1 MGVIASDDFRPQPLG
16 RKGAYDVIII
26 GGGPAGL
33 SAGLYAARAR
43 LSTLLI
49 EKGILGGQIANA
61 EHVEN
66 YPGFPEGI
74 SGFELGQAMHQ
85 QATKY
90 GLETAFAQVTA
101 IELAEKG
108 KVVKTTEGEYLAK
121 ALILATGAE
130 PNRLGVPGEE
140 RLLGHGVSYC
150 ATCDGP
156 LFQDKVVAVIGGGDS
171 AVEEGILLTKFASRV
186 ILIHRRDQ
194 LRATKLL
201 QQRSFGNQKMEFLW
215 DTVVEE
221 ILGQDK
227 VEGLSLRN
235 VKTGQRSTLEVS
247 GVFIYVGLHPN
258 TEFLR
263 GLLSLDAQ
271 GQVATNE
278 GMETE
283 IAGIFAAGDI
293 RQNSSRQVI
302 TAAADGATAALSAE
316 RFLSEQR

>member
-1 MGVIASDDFRPQPLG
+1 MDR
-16 RKGAYDVIII
+16 AYDVIII

-33 SAGLYAARAR
+33 SAGLYAARAS

-49 EKGILGGQIANA
+49 EKGILGGQIANV

-74 SGFELGQAMHQ
+74 SGFQLGQAMHQ

-90 GLETAFAQVTA
+90 GLETVAAEVTA

-121 ALILATGAE
+121 ALIMATGAE

-140 RLLGHGVSYC
+140 RLLGRGVSYC

-156 LFQDKVVAVIGGGDS
+156 LFRDKVVAVIGGGDS
-171 AVEEGILLTKFASRV
+171 AVEEGLILTRFASRV

-194 LRATKLL
+194 LRASKLH
-201 QQRSFGNQKMEFLW
+201 QQRAFANQKMEFLW

-221 ILGQDK
+221 ILGDDK
-227 VEGLSLRN
+227 VKGLSLRN
-235 VKTGQRSTLEVS
+235 VKTGERSTLEVS

-263 GLLSLDAQ
+263 GLLRLDAQ
-271 GQVATNE
+271 GHIVTNE
-278 GMETE
+278 EMQTE
-283 IAGIFAAGDI
+283 VAGIFAAGDI
-293 RQNSSRQVI
+293 RQNSPRQVI
-302 TAAADGATAALSAE
+302 TAAGDGATASLSAE
-316 RFLSEQR
+316 KFLSEQR

>member
-1 MGVIASDDFRPQPLG
+1 MDR
-16 RKGAYDVIII
+16 AYDVIVI

-33 SAGLYAARAR
+33 SAGLYAARAS

-49 EKGILGGQIANA
+49 EKGILGGQIANV

-74 SGFELGQAMHQ
+74 SGFQLGQAMHQ

-90 GLETAFAQVTA
+90 GLETVAAEVTA
-101 IELAEKG
+101 IELAKKG
-108 KVVKTTEGEYLAK
+108 KVVKTTESEYLAK

-140 RLLGHGVSYC
+140 RLLGRGVSYC

-156 LFQDKVVAVIGGGDS
+156 LFRDKVVAVIGGGDS
-171 AVEEGILLTKFASRV
+171 AVEEGLILTRFASKV

-194 LRATKLL
+194 LRAAKLL
-201 QQRSFGNQKMEFLW
+201 QQRAFANQKMEFLW

-221 ILGQDK
+221 ILGDDK
-227 VEGLSLRN
+227 VTGLSLRN
-235 VKTGQRSTLEVS
+235 VKTGERSTLEVS

-263 GLLSLDAQ
+263 ELLRLDVQ
-271 GQVATNE
+271 GHIVTNE
-278 GMETE
+278 EMQTE
-283 IAGIFAAGDI
+283 IAGIFAAGDM
-293 RQNSSRQVI
+293 RQNSPRQVI
-302 TAAADGATAALSAE
+302 TAAGDGATASLSAE
-316 RFLSEQR
+316 KFLSEQG

>member
-1 MGVIASDDFRPQPLG
+1 MDR
-16 RKGAYDVIII
+16 AYDVIII

-49 EKGILGGQIANA
+49 EKGILGGQIANV

-74 SGFELGQAMHQ
+74 SGFQLGQAMHQ

-90 GLETAFAQVTA
+90 GLETVAAEVTA

-121 ALILATGAE
+121 VLIMATGAE

-156 LFQDKVVAVIGGGDS
+156 LFRDKVVAVIGGGDS
-171 AVEEGILLTKFASRV
+171 AVEEGLILTRFASKV

-194 LRATKLL
+194 LRASKLH
-201 QQRSFGNQKMEFLW
+201 QQRAFANQKMEFLW

-221 ILGQDK
+221 IIGDDK
-227 VEGLSLRN
+227 VKGLSLRN
-235 VKTGQRSTLEVS
+235 VKTGERSTLEVS

-263 GLLSLDAQ
+263 GLLRLDVQ
-271 GQVATNE
+271 GHIVINE
-278 GMETE
+278 EMQTE

-293 RQNSSRQVI
+293 RQNSPRQVI
-302 TAAADGATAALSAE
+302 TAAGDGATASLSAE
-316 RFLSEQR
+316 KFLSEQR

>member
-1 MGVIASDDFRPQPLG
+1 MDR
-16 RKGAYDVIII
+16 AYDVVII

-33 SAGLYAARAR
+33 SAGIYAARAG
-43 LSTLLI
+43 LSTLLM
-49 EKGILGGQIANA
+49 EKGIFGGQIANA

-74 SGFELGQAMHQ
+74 SGFEFGQLLHK

-90 GLETAFAQVTA
+90 GLETVAAEVTA
-101 IELAEKG
+101 IELMEKG
-108 KVVKTTEGEYLAK
+108 KVVKTTEGDYLAK
-121 ALILATGAE
+121 AVIVATGAE

-140 RLLGHGVSYC
+140 RLLGRGISYC

-156 LFQDKVVAVIGGGDS
+156 LFRDQVVAVIGGGDS
-171 AVEEGILLTKFASRV
+171 AVEEGLSLTRFASRV

-201 QQRSFGNQKMEFLW
+201 QQRAFANQKMEFLW

-221 ILGQDK
+221 ILGEDK
-227 VEGLSLRN
+227 VKELSLRN
-235 VKTGQRSTLEVS
+235 VKTSERSTIEVS

-263 GLLSLDAQ
+263 GLLSLDTQ
-271 GQVATNE
+271 GHVVTTGE
-278 GMETE
+278 MKTE
-283 IAGIFAAGDI
+283 ITGIFAAGDI
-293 RQNSSRQVI
+293 RQDSPRQVI

>member
-1 MGVIASDDFRPQPLG
+1 VDR
-16 RKGAYDVIII
+16 AYDVIVI

-49 EKGILGGQIANA
+49 EKGILGGQIANV

-66 YPGFPEGI
+66 YPGFPESI

-90 GLETAFAQVTA
+90 GLETVAAEVTA
-101 IELAEKG
+101 IELTEKG

-156 LFQDKVVAVIGGGDS
+156 LFGDKVVAVIGGGDS
-171 AVEEGILLTKFASRV
+171 AVEEGLILTRFASKV

-194 LRATKLL
+194 LRASKLP
-201 QQRSFGNQKMEFLW
+201 QQRAFANKKMEFLW

-221 ILGQDK
+221 IIGDDK
-227 VEGLSLRN
+227 VKGLSLRN
-235 VKTGQRSTLEVS
+235 VKTGQSSTLEVS

-263 GLLSLDAQ
+263 GLLRLDAQ
-271 GQVATNE
+271 GHVVTNE
-278 GMETE
+278 EMETE

-293 RQNSSRQVI
+293 RQNSPRQAI
-302 TAAADGATAALSAE
+302 TAAGDGATAALSAE
-316 RFLSEQR
+316 KFLSEQK

>member
-1 MGVIASDDFRPQPLG
+1 MDR
-16 RKGAYDVIII
+16 AYDVIVI

-33 SAGLYAARAR
+33 SAGLYAARAS

-49 EKGILGGQIANA
+49 EKGILGGQIANVG
-61 EHVEN
+61 HVEN

-90 GLETAFAQVTA
+90 GLETVAAAVTA
-101 IELAEKG
+101 IELTEKG

-156 LFQDKVVAVIGGGDS
+156 LFRDKVVAVIGGGDS
-171 AVEEGILLTKFASRV
+171 AVEEGLILTRFASKV

-194 LRATKLL
+194 LRASKLP
-201 QQRSFGNQKMEFLW
+201 QQRAFANKKMEFLW

-221 ILGQDK
+221 ITGDDK
-227 VEGLSLRN
+227 VKGLSLRN

-263 GLLSLDAQ
+263 GLLRLDAQ
-271 GQVATNE
+271 GHVVTNE
-278 GMETE
+278 EMETE

-293 RQNSSRQVI
+293 RQNSPRQAI
-302 TAAADGATAALSAE
+302 TAAGDGATAALSAE
-316 RFLSEQR
+316 KFLSEQK

>member
-1 MGVIASDDFRPQPLG
+1 MDR
-16 RKGAYDVIII
+16 AYDVIII

-33 SAGLYAARAR
+33 SAGLYAARAS

-49 EKGILGGQIANA
+49 EKGILGGQIANV

-74 SGFELGQAMHQ
+74 SGFQLGQAMHQ

-90 GLETAFAQVTA
+90 GLETVAAEVTA

-121 ALILATGAE
+121 ALIMATGAE

-156 LFQDKVVAVIGGGDS
+156 LFKDKVVAVIGGLDS
-171 AVEEGILLTKFASRV
+171 AVEEGLILTRFASKV

-194 LRATKLL
+194 LRASKLH
-201 QQRSFGNQKMEFLW
+201 QQRAFANQKMEFLW
-215 DTVVEE
+215 DTVAEE
-221 ILGQDK
+221 IIGDDK
-227 VEGLSLRN
+227 VKGLSLRN
-235 VKTGQRSTLEVS
+235 VKTGEKSTLEVS

-263 GLLSLDAQ
+263 GLLRLDAQ
-271 GQVATNE
+271 GHIVINE
-278 GMETE
+278 EMQTE

-293 RQNSSRQVI
+293 RQNSPRQVI
-302 TAAADGATAALSAE
+302 TAAGDGATASLSAE
-316 RFLSEQR
+316 KFLSEQR

>member
-1 MGVIASDDFRPQPLG
+1 MDR
-16 RKGAYDVIII
+16 AYDVIVI

-49 EKGILGGQIANA
+49 EKGILGGQIANV

-90 GLETAFAQVTA
+90 GLETVAAEVTA

-156 LFQDKVVAVIGGGDS
+156 LFGDKVVAVIGGGDS
-171 AVEEGILLTKFASRV
+171 AVEEGLILTRFASKV

-194 LRATKLL
+194 LRASKLP
-201 QQRSFGNQKMEFLW
+201 QQRPLPTRKWSSCGTRWWRK
-215 DTVVEE
+215 
-221 ILGQDK
+221 
-227 VEGLSLRN
+227 SL
-235 VKTGQRSTLEVS
+235 
-247 GVFIYVGLHPN
+247 
-258 TEFLR
+258 
-263 GLLSLDAQ
+263 
-271 GQVATNE
+271 AT
-278 GMETE
+278 
-283 IAGIFAAGDI
+283 I
-293 RQNSSRQVI
+293 RLK
-302 TAAADGATAALSAE
+302 GSACAM
-316 RFLSEQR
+316 

>member
-1 MGVIASDDFRPQPLG
+1 MDR
-16 RKGAYDVIII
+16 AYDVIII

-33 SAGLYAARAR
+33 SAGLYAARAS

-49 EKGILGGQIANA
+49 EKGILGGQIANV

-74 SGFELGQAMHQ
+74 SGFQLGQAMHQ

-90 GLETAFAQVTA
+90 GLETVAAEVTA

-121 ALILATGAE
+121 ALIMATGAE

-156 LFQDKVVAVIGGGDS
+156 LFKDKVVAVIGGGDS
-171 AVEEGILLTKFASRV
+171 AVEEGLILTRFASRV

-194 LRATKLL
+194 LRASKLH
-201 QQRSFGNQKMEFLW
+201 QQRAFANQKMEFLW
-215 DTVVEE
+215 DTVAEE
-221 ILGQDK
+221 ILGDDK
-227 VEGLSLRN
+227 VKGLSLRN
-235 VKTGQRSTLEVS
+235 VKTGERSTLEVS

-263 GLLSLDAQ
+263 GLLRLDAQ
-271 GQVATNE
+271 GHIVTNE
-278 GMETE
+278 EMQTE
-283 IAGIFAAGDI
+283 VAGIFAAGDI
-293 RQNSSRQVI
+293 RQNSPRQVI
-302 TAAADGATAALSAE
+302 TAAGDGATASLSAE
-316 RFLSEQR
+316 KFLSEQR